1 MHCLWSLQQ
10 AYKVGINLPPQQM
23 RKVRLKGVRECAL
36 GYTVGNVCNQDFIHH
51 FPNLELEVWT
61 ATHFWKTLISPSLG
75 SSAHLELCSPPG
87 GMPWNRYQWK
97 THQKIDISIS
107 GGDRSPMDG
116 LPMDGNP
123 LQPGNQ
129 HTLSSLN
136 PMEPS
141 RGGFSVHLTLTTL
154 CSPLLIVLSLCKD
167 GMHAKDKQRWI
178 VKSILPFLPP
188 PSSIPLQRKLQRR
201 VLSWSGIKMSSEHIV
216 LISLILQ
223 LAAEVC
229 ISMSNFGLREN
240 NDLLWLPFLFFLFFF
255 C

>member
-1 MHCLWSLQQ
+1 MCPWVHC
-10 AYKVGINLPPQQM
+10 
-23 RKVRLKGVRECAL
+23 RKCVQPG
-36 GYTVGNVCNQDFIHH
+36 FH
-51 FPNLELEVWT
+51 
-61 ATHFWKTLISPSLG
+61 
-75 SSAHLELCSPPG
+75 SSFSDSRAWGLNCYAFHLHWVVLHILSCVAHLEACLG
-87 GMPWNRYQWK
+87 
-97 THQKIDISIS
+97 IDTNGRPTRKSTS
-107 GGDRSPMDG
+107 A
-116 LPMDGNP
+116 
-123 LQPGNQ
+123 
-129 HTLSSLN
+129 
-136 PMEPS
+136 S
-141 RGGFSVHLTLTTL
+141 RGVTEALWMGYLWMVTPCSLAISTLWVHLIQWNLPGEAFSVHLTLTTL

-240 NDLLWLPFLFFLFFF
+240 NDLLWLPFFFFF